1 MSYVCAYTIKLME
14 ISQII
19 GYILAVFVGTTLGM
33 LGSGGSIL
41 SVPILVYVMG
51 ISPTLAT
58 AYSLF
63 VIGTTSLVGGI
74 QKANQKLVDFKKVIS
89 FGIPAVLSVFA
100 TRKVLMPQIPDIIIS
115 TENFVLTKSI
125 MIMVFFAFVMIFA
138 SVRMIRPPKE
148 KIQREEV
155 QLKYFKIALFGALI
169 GLISGFVGAGG
180 GFLIVPTLL
189 FFAKTPIKT
198 AVGTSLFIVS
208 AQSLIGFLGDVMSKQ
223 VIDWKLLEFFTLA
236 SIIGIFIG
244 NFVAKK
250 VDDKKLKTGFGWFVL
265 SMGFYIIIRELFVS

>member
-1 MSYVCAYTIKLME
+1 ME
-14 ISQII
+14 TSQLI
-19 GYILAVFVGTTLGM
+19 GYLLAVFVGITLGM

-51 ISPTLAT
+51 IEPTLAT

-74 QKANQKLVDFKKVIS
+74 HKAKQKLVDFYKVIL
-89 FGIPAVLSVFA
+89 FGIPAILSVFV
-100 TRKVLMPQIPDIIIS
+100 TRKILVPRIPEVIFTTDQF
-115 TENFVLTKSI
+115 TLTKSVL
-125 MIMVFFAFVMIFA
+125 IMVVFAFVMIFA
-138 SVRMIRPPKE
+138 SVRMIKPLKE
-148 KIQREEV
+148 KIVVEGV
-155 QLKYFKIALFGALI
+155 KLNYYKIALMGILI

-189 FFAKTPIKT
+189 IFANTPMKM

-208 AQSLIGFLGDVMSKQ
+208 AQSLIGFTGDIMSNQ
-223 VIDWKLLEFFTLA
+223 IIDWKLLEYFTLA

-244 NFVAKK
+244 NFISKK
-250 VDDKKLKTGFGWFVL
+250 IEDQKLKTSFGWFVL
-265 SMGFYIIIRELFVS
+265 AMGIYIIIREIFLS

>member
-1 MSYVCAYTIKLME
+1 ME
-14 ISQII
+14 ISQLI
-19 GYILAVFVGTTLGM
+19 GYILAVFVGMTLGM

-51 ISPTLAT
+51 IEPTLAT

-74 QKANQKLVDFKKVIS
+74 QKAKQKLVDFNKVLL
-89 FGIPAVLSVFA
+89 FGIPAIISVFV
-100 TRKVLMPQIPDIIIS
+100 TRKVLVPKIPEIVFSSDGFTLS
-115 TENFVLTKSI
+115 KSI
-125 MIMVFFAFVMIFA
+125 LIMVIFAIVMIFA
-138 SVRMIRPPKE
+138 SFQMIKPLRVKIIPIEE
-148 KIQREEV
+148 K
-155 QLKYFKIALFGALI
+155 LNYFHIVLLGLCI

-189 FFAKTPIKT
+189 FFAKIPMKM

-208 AQSLIGFLGDVMSKQ
+208 LQSLIGFTGDIMSDQ
-223 VIDWKLLEFFTLA
+223 ILDWKLLELFTLA

-244 NFVAKK
+244 NFISKK
-250 VDDKKLKTGFGWFVL
+250 VSEKKLKIGFGWFVL
-265 SMGFYIIIRELFVS
+265 AMGIYIILRELFLS

>member
-1 MSYVCAYTIKLME
+1 ME
-14 ISQII
+14 IAQYI
-19 GYILAVFVGTTLGM
+19 GYILAVFVGITLGM

-51 ISPTLAT
+51 IEPTLAT

-74 QKANQKLVDFKKVIS
+74 HKAKQKLVDFYKVIL
-89 FGIPAVLSVFA
+89 FGIPAILSVFV
-100 TRKVLMPQIPDIIIS
+100 TRKILVPRIPDVVFS
-115 TENFVLTKSI
+115 TEQFTLTKSVL
-125 MIMVFFAFVMIFA
+125 IMVVFAFVMIFA
-138 SVRMIRPPKE
+138 SVRMIKPLKE
-148 KIQREEV
+148 KIVYEEV
-155 QLKYFKIALFGALI
+155 KLNYFKIALMGILI

-189 FFAKTPIKT
+189 VFAKTPMKM

-208 AQSLIGFLGDVMSKQ
+208 AQSLIGFTGDIMSDQ
-223 VIDWKLLEFFTLA
+223 VIDWKLLEIFTLA

-244 NFVAKK
+244 NFIAKK
-250 VDDKKLKTGFGWFVL
+250 ADDEKLKTSFGWFVL
-265 SMGFYIIIRELFVS
+265 AMGIYIIIRELFLSQ

>member
-1 MSYVCAYTIKLME
+1 ME
-14 ISQII
+14 MSQII
-19 GYILAVFVGTTLGM
+19 GYILAVFVGMTLGM

-51 ISPTLAT
+51 IEPTLAT

-74 QKANQKLVDFKKVIS
+74 HKAKQKLVDFYKVIL
-89 FGIPAVLSVFA
+89 FGIPAILSVFV
-100 TRKVLMPQIPDIIIS
+100 TRKILVPRIPDVIFS
-115 TENFVLTKSI
+115 TENFTLTKSVL
-125 MIMVFFAFVMIFA
+125 IMVVFAFVMIFA
-138 SVRMIRPPKE
+138 SVRMIKPLKE
-148 KIQREEV
+148 KIVIKDV
-155 QLKYFKIALFGALI
+155 QLNYFKIALMGMLI

-189 FFAKTPIKT
+189 FFAKTPMKM

-208 AQSLIGFLGDVMSKQ
+208 AQSLIGFTGDIMSDQ
-223 VIDWKLLEFFTLA
+223 IIDWKLLEYFTLA

-244 NFVAKK
+244 NFIAKK
-250 VDDKKLKTGFGWFVL
+250 VEDDKLKTSFGWFVL
-265 SMGFYIIIRELFVS
+265 AMGIYIIIRELFLS

>member
-1 MSYVCAYTIKLME
+1 ME

-19 GYILAVFVGTTLGM
+19 GYILAVFVGMTLGM

-51 ISPTLAT
+51 IEPTLAT

-74 QKANQKLVDFKKVIS
+74 HKAKQKLVDFYKVIL
-89 FGIPAVLSVFA
+89 FGIPAIVSVFV
-100 TRKVLMPQIPDIIIS
+100 TRKILVPRIPEIIFS
-115 TENFVLTKSI
+115 TDNFILTKSI
-125 MIMVFFAFVMIFA
+125 LIMVVFAIVMIFA
-138 SVRMIRPPKE
+138 SVRMIKPFKE
-148 KIQREEV
+148 KIVVEDV
-155 QLKYFKIALFGALI
+155 QLNYFKIALMGILI
-169 GLISGFVGAGG
+169 GLVSGFVGAGG

-189 FFAKTPIKT
+189 LFAKTPMKK

-208 AQSLIGFLGDVMSKQ
+208 AQSLIGFTGDIMSNQ
-223 VIDWKLLEFFTLA
+223 IIDWKLLEYFTLA

-244 NFVAKK
+244 NFIAKK
-250 VDDKKLKTGFGWFVL
+250 VEDEKLKTSFGWFVL
-265 SMGFYIIIRELFVS
+265 AMGIYIIIRELFLS